1 MYSQRRRHFRCTPA
15 QKETLMASNNR
26 LVITPLFITLVL
38 SLSLLAATDPC
49 RDQAAS
55 PTDDAYLAVTNGVNP
70 TAVPALA
77 ITGQPSTADTSS
89 GAHQNGLAAP
99 DYAK

>member
-15 QKETLMASNNR
+15 KKETLMASNKR

-49 RDQAAS
+49 RAQAAS
-55 PTDDAYLAVTNGVNP
+55 PTDEAYLVGSNGVNP
-70 TAVPALA
+70 TAVPPPAF
-77 ITGQPSTADTSS
+77 TGQPSTADTRAS
-89 GAHQNGLAAP
+89 AP
-99 DYAK
+99 QQGPADPE